1 MKRKCIFV
9 SNMEK
14 EKNASNEPI
23 DLEMQLL
30 GEIELPKDLQV
41 REYQLKAISNWRNHG
56 YCGVFDMATGT
67 GKTITA
73 ILAMLHLYKHCNER
87 LGVVIL
93 CPYRHLV
100 NQWRN
105 DLERFGIEVIT
116 GYSENPYGDY
126 IRYLENSIIC
136 YNNNQLSRFVL
147 LTTNDSFGKREVQCL
162 LPEVKKNLLLI
173 ADEAHTLGSEKRSQY
188 LTDLFDYRLAL
199 SATFERHWDS
209 SGTKKLKRFFGKNVF
224 SYSLDQAIKDG
235 YLTPYEYHPVICYLS
250 EEEYKEYVEISRELS
265 KYFIDDDDT
274 LDLSE
279 IGKMLLIKRARVVA
293 ASRDKVTRLFE
304 IMEHYVDQR
313 NMLIYCGATDI
324 YGTSDRQI
332 DYVVEQL
339 RKKWNMKVD
348 RFTCEENVDDRK
360 RLLKALGDGTIQ
372 ALTAIKCLDEGVNVP
387 SIETAFILASANNPK
402 EYIQRRGRVLRKSE
416 GKEKAVIYDFIS
428 LPCKKGQKVSSV
440 YLGNSKI
447 ERSLVNKEMIRMRAF
462 ELSAMNREEVQ
473 KIRKQIMEQYEIQ
486 NIFEEEY
493 EDG

>member
-14 EKNASNEPI
+14 EKKDSKDLQ
-23 DLEMQLL
+23 DLESRLL
-30 GEIELPKDLQV
+30 EGIELPNNLEV
-41 REYQLKAISNWRNHG
+41 REYQLKAISNWRNNG

-73 ILAMLHLYKHCNER
+73 LLAMLHLYKHCNEK

-100 NQWRN
+100 NQWRD
-105 DLERFGIEVIT
+105 DLEKFGVEAIV

-147 LTTNDSFGKREVQCL
+147 LTTNDSFGKKEIQYLLQEVN
-162 LPEVKKNLLLI
+162 ENLLLI

-199 SATFERHWDS
+199 SATFERHWDNR
-209 SGTKKLKRFFGKNVF
+209 GTKKLKRFFGKNVF
-224 SYSLDQAIKDG
+224 SYSLDQAIRDG
-235 YLTPYEYHPVICYLS
+235 YLTPYEYYPVICYLS
-250 EEEYKEYVEISRELS
+250 EEEYKEYVAISRELT
-265 KYFIDDDDT
+265 KYFIDDDDS
-274 LDLSE
+274 LGLSE

-293 ASRDKVTRLFE
+293 ASRDKITRLFE
-304 IMEHYVDQR
+304 IMEDYVDQR

-324 YGTSDRQI
+324 YGTSCRQI

-339 RKKWNMKVD
+339 RRKWNMKVD
-348 RFTCEENVDDRK
+348 RFTCEENIDDRK
-360 RLLKALGDGTIQ
+360 RLLKALGNGTIQ

-428 LPCKKGQKVSSV
+428 LPCKKGQKISSV

-447 ERSLVNKEMIRMRAF
+447 ERSLANKEMIRMRAF
-462 ELSAMNREEVQ
+462 EMSAMNREAVRET
-473 KIRKQIMEQYEIQ
+473 RKQIMEQYEIQ
-486 NIFEEEY
+486 DIFEEDY
-493 EDG
+493 DD